1 MVVYWWASDFFFA
14 VSIFFF
20 LFRANLRI
28 LDLFLVKWSYFYISR
43 KSRIFFRTEINAF
56 SIQFTGAKL
65 CSNSSCTLYASIGF
79 IIFKFKRWIE
89 QIKTSPFWPKV
100 LQVSPAADFKC
111 CSQMHRILNLMQ
123 GNMWKKV
130 VLIIVEKS

>member
-1 MVVYWWASDFFFA
+1 MSIWFFLCRFD
-14 VSIFFF
+14 FFF

-28 LDLFLVKWSYFYISR
+28 LDLFLVKWSYFSISR

-100 LQVSPAADFKC
+100 LQVSPAADFNFKC
-111 CSQMHRILNLMQ
+111 CSQMHRFLNLMQ